1 MPRVLTLGCATATMA
16 DSDGHGIKELLQA
29 EKQAADIVQE
39 AKKSKPAPPSSLMR
53 SHDRQPTE
61 SHLAVVNKS
70 QTCPRADAGLVFRA
84 RWAPW
89 IHPSCG
95 VVECRSRMYFPWS
108 VEREFFRDHAVFLT
122 SFLLRASAERQD
134 KMKKAKE
141 DAEREIAE
149 YRKQRE
155 EQFEAYKAEHS
166 TGGTSSSAALRTQT
180 DAAVS
185 ALEAE
190 AAKNRKNVVDLL
202 VKYVTTVQAN

>member
-1 MPRVLTLGCATATMA
+1 MGESTARQSTMA

-39 AKKSKPAPPSSLMR
+39 AKKK
-53 SHDRQPTE
+53 
-61 SHLAVVNKS
+61 
-70 QTCPRADAGLVFRA
+70 
-84 RWAPW
+84 
-89 IHPSCG
+89 
-95 VVECRSRMYFPWS
+95 
-108 VEREFFRDHAVFLT
+108 
-122 SFLLRASAERQD
+122 RQD